1 MLAVPLL
8 AHHSPRQTAHAGEA
22 PTSGGTLRV
31 GFTFDPATLDPHK
44 GVAGTEHNILFSI
57 YDTLVTY
64 DKDLNEQPQLAES
77 WEVRDPQT
85 YVFKLRRGVTFHDGT
100 PFDAAAVKWN
110 IERHLDPS
118 TASMVRG
125 QLAVVKA
132 LEIVDDHTITFHLHH
147 PSATLPMILADRG
160 GMMVSPSAV
169 QQLGEDF
176 GRKPVGTGPFKLT
189 EWTTNVR
196 LVLEKFDGYWDP
208 RHAHLDS
215 IVFQILRDVTVRTA
229 NLRAGKIDLA
239 YMVAQKDL
247 AALGRDRNLRVDKRI
262 TTEFYKG
269 FMNKGREP
277 MSNTALRQAL
287 SYALDREAILKGVF
301 LGQGEVA
308 QGPLP
313 SWHWAYDP
321 ELAREKGY
329 RRDLGKARA
338 KLKEAGFPDGLR
350 VEGITPNEDPW
361 RQLGEVVKAQFAEI
375 GVELNAP
382 LVDRAETRIF
392 FQQGKGDV
400 YVSRWTGR
408 GEADMTITENYH
420 SKGAFNVGNYAVP
433 GLDALIEQ
441 ARGTFDRAERTKLY
455 RQIQATVAEQALDIF
470 VIFPYMLVASTR
482 KLQDFEIYGDGK
494 MHLRSVWM
502 KK

>member
-1 MLAVPLL
+1 
-8 AHHSPRQTAHAGEA
+8 
-22 PTSGGTLRV
+22 
-31 GFTFDPATLDPHK
+31 
-44 GVAGTEHNILFSI
+44 
-57 YDTLVTY
+57 
-64 DKDLNEQPQLAES
+64 
-77 WEVRDPQT
+77 
-85 YVFKLRRGVTFHDGT
+85 
-100 PFDAAAVKWN
+100 
-110 IERHLDPS
+110 
-118 TASMVRG
+118 
-125 QLAVVKA
+125 
-132 LEIVDDHTITFHLHH
+132 
-147 PSATLPMILADRG
+147 
-160 GMMVSPSAV
+160 
-169 QQLGEDF
+169 
-176 GRKPVGTGPFKLT
+176 
-189 EWTTNVR
+189 
-196 LVLEKFDGYWDP
+196 
-208 RHAHLDS
+208 
-215 IVFQILRDVTVRTA
+215 
-229 NLRAGKIDLA
+229 
-239 YMVAQKDL
+239 
-247 AALGRDRNLRVDKRI
+247 
-262 TTEFYKG
+262 
-269 FMNKGREP
+269 
-277 MSNTALRQAL
+277 
-287 SYALDREAILKGVF
+287 LK
-301 LGQGEVA
+301 
-308 QGPLP
+308 
-313 SWHWAYDP
+313 
-321 ELAREKGY
+321 
-329 RRDLGKARA
+329 
-338 KLKEAGFPDGLR
+338 